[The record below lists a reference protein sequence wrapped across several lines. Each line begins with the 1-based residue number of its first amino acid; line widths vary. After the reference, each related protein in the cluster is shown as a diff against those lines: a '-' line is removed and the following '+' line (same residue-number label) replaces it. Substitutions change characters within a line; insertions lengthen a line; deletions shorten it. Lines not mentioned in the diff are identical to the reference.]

1 MSRYGKISN
10 TPFVRHRVTMAYCY
24 WDGAFTE
31 SELLDIENH
40 CENFEKVDGEESTS
54 EGYTKIR
61 KSKVKFF
68 ERHDSPELNFL
79 FEKFNHL
86 IWSINDD
93 YYNFELNGYESIQ
106 YTQYNGNESGEYGYH
121 IDMMTGDSIAKN
133 GFLNGDTRKL
143 SVVLFLSE
151 PQSYEGGKFT
161 IKISETETE
170 IEQIRGR
177 IIFFPSFF
185 LHKVHP
191 VTNGIRRSI
200 VTWVEGPKFR

>member
-1 MSRYGKISN
+1 M
-10 TPFVRHRVTMAYCY
+10 PYCY

-31 SELLDIENH
+31 SELVDIEKY
-40 CENFEKVDGEESTS
+40 CENFEKFDGEESTA
-54 EGYTKIR
+54 EGFTKIR

-68 ERHDSPELNFL
+68 NKSDSPELNSL
-79 FEKFNHL
+79 FDKFNYL

-93 YYNFELNGYESIQ
+93 YYNFELNGYDSIQ
-106 YTQYNGNESGEYGYH
+106 YTQYNGDDSGEYGYH
-121 IDMMTGDSIAKN
+121 IDMMTGDSIKKN
-133 GFLNGDTRKL
+133 EFLSGDTRKL

-161 IKISETETE
+161 MKISEKETE

-191 VTNGIRRSI
+191 LTN
-200 VTWVEGPKFR
+200 